1 MELIAGLG
9 WLLALVAGGL
19 WWKGQAELGEARKQ
33 LEDRSQELDSIRS
46 RSTELVKEADATVAR
61 VKRHAEEQRRY
72 ASDGLLRD
80 IVPVVDD
87 LGRAL
92 ASAASDGLKEG
103 VDMVRARFLQQL
115 ARHGVQ
121 PVQAVGQ
128 PFDPRLHEA
137 VEQELTDEVDPGTV
151 VAEWE
156 AGYLLHDR
164 LLRPAKVV
172 VASPAPDP
180 ITDDVEE

>member
-1 MELIAGLG
+1 MEVIAGIG
-9 WLLALVAGGL
+9 WLLAIAGGAL
-19 WWKGQAELGEARKQ
+19 WLTARSELEGLRSELGQRQ
-33 LEDRSQELDSIRS
+33 RELDQLKART
-46 RSTELVKEADATVAR
+46 TELVRDADATVAR
-61 VKRHAEEQRRY
+61 VKRHADEQRRY

-92 ASAASDGLKEG
+92 ASAASDGLRDG

-115 ARHGVQ
+115 GRHGVV
-121 PVQAVGQ
+121 PVRAVGQ
-128 PFDPRLHEA
+128 TFDPRLHEA
-137 VEQELTDEVDPGTV
+137 VEQELTDEVDAGTV

-172 VASPAPDP
+172 VAAPAPDP
-180 ITDDVEE
+180 VTEE

>member
-1 MELIAGLG
+1 MELVAGLG

-19 WWKGQAELGEARKQ
+19 WWKSQAELEGTRKQ
-33 LEDRSQELDSIRS
+33 LEARDDELASIRS

-80 IVPVVDD
+80 LVPVVDD

-92 ASAASDGLKEG
+92 RSAAAEGLREG

-121 PVQAVGQ
+121 PVEAVGQ

-137 VEQELTDEVDPGTV
+137 VEQQPTDDVDPGVV

-172 VASPAPDP
+172 VATPAPDP
-180 ITDDVEE
+180 ITEDVEE